1 MTASARR
8 PKIRLAALSAA
19 ALTLP
24 LLLASCSS
32 SGSKSG
38 SSGGNSGG
46 SSGGSTGGTSAS
58 NAALGTPNKA
68 TGSPITVMI
77 SNPGKLPS
85 IDTTDGNTA
94 AKSVVKY
101 ANDYLGGING
111 HVINLKECFTKGT
124 PAGETD
130 CANQAVQAKAAAVV
144 QASGD
149 DVTAKALNKAGIMD
163 WLNVGASPA
172 TLGTPTV
179 YSMANPL
186 AVYGVPAAY
195 GKSIGAKNAV
205 ILVIDVPGASG
216 PASQLGPLFF
226 GNAGVKL
233 KVVTIAP
240 GTADM
245 TSQVQATLGAK
256 PEEYFVLGDPTFC
269 TPAIKAVKTLAPS
282 AKIIEYTTCIGSSSA
297 GIPGGYA
304 NTKAVSSQDLDQSTT
319 EYKLFSAILK
329 KYGGSTTAGQ
339 SAFSYAP
346 TLGLIR
352 MLSAAKL
359 TDLTAKGVLAAVKTA
374 PAVTLPLGGDTA
386 TFQCN
391 GKQISVSPFVC
402 SAVGSVADVA
412 ANGSLSNFKPL
423 GDSSIYAKP

>member
-1 MTASARR
+1 MAATARR
-8 PKIRLAALSAA
+8 PRIRLASFGAA
-19 ALTLP
+19 ALAVP
-24 LLLASCSS
+24 LVIAGCSS
-32 SGSKSG
+32 SGGKSG
-38 SSGGNSGG
+38 ESSGGTSGGG
-46 SSGGSTGGTSAS
+46 SSAS
-58 NAALGTPNKA
+58 SVLGTPKKA
-68 TGSPITVMI
+68 TGSPITIMI

-94 AKSVVKY
+94 AKSAVKY
-101 ANDYLGGING
+101 ANAYLGGING

-130 CANQAVQAKAAAVV
+130 CANQAVQAKATAVI

-149 DVTAKALNKAGIMD
+149 DVTAKALNKVGIMD
-163 WLNVGASPA
+163 WLNVGASPT

-226 GNAGVKL
+226 GNAGIKV

-245 TSQVQATLGAK
+245 TPQVQSTLAAK
-256 PEEYFVLGDPTFC
+256 PSEYFILGDPTFC
-269 TPAIKAVKTLAPS
+269 TPAIKAVKSLNPS
-282 AKIIEYTTCIGSSSA
+282 AKIIEYTTCIGSGSASS
-297 GIPGGYA
+297 IPGGYS
-304 NTKAVSSQDLDQSTT
+304 NTKAVASQDLDTASK
-319 EYKLFSAILK
+319 EYKLYAAILK
-329 KYGGSTTAGQ
+329 QYGGNAIAGQ

-352 MLSAAKL
+352 MLNAAKL
-359 TDLTAKGVLAAVKTA
+359 TDTTAKGVLAAVKTA
-374 PAVTLPLGGDTA
+374 PPALLPLGGDTA

-402 SAVGSVADVA
+402 SAVGNVADVDTT
-412 ANGSLSNFKPL
+412 GKLSNFKPL
-423 GDSSIYAKP
+423 GDASIYAKPGK

>member
-1 MTASARR
+1 MAATARR
-8 PKIRLAALSAA
+8 PKIRIAALGAA
-19 ALTLP
+19 ALTVP
-24 LLLASCSS
+24 LVIAGCSS
-32 SGSKSG
+32 SGGGSG
-38 SSGGNSGG
+38 KSGG
-46 SSGGSTGGTSAS
+46 SSGGSSGSTSAS
-58 NAALGTPNKA
+58 SALGTPNNA
-68 TGSPITVMI
+68 TGSPITIMI

-130 CANQAVQAKAAAVV
+130 CANQAVQAKATAVI

-149 DVTAKALNKAGIMD
+149 DVTAKALNKVGIMD

-226 GNAGVKL
+226 GNAGIKL
-233 KVVTIAP
+233 KVVTIAA

-245 TSQVQATLGAK
+245 TPQVQSTLAAK
-256 PEEYFVLGDPTFC
+256 PSEYFILGDPTFC
-269 TPAIKAVKTLAPS
+269 TPAIKAVKSLNPS
-282 AKIIEYTTCIGSSSA
+282 AKIIEYTTCIGSGSASS
-297 GIPGGYA
+297 IPGGYS
-304 NTKAVSSQDLDQSTT
+304 NTKAVASQDLNTDTK
-319 EYKLFSAILK
+319 EYKLYAAILK
-329 KYGGSTTAGQ
+329 KYGGNPIAGQ

-346 TLGLIR
+346 TLGLVR
-352 MLSAAKL
+352 MLNAAKL

-374 PAVTLPLGGDTA
+374 PPALLPLGGDTA

-402 SAVGSVADVA
+402 SAVGNVADVDTT
-412 ANGSLSNFKPL
+412 GKLSNFKPL
-423 GDSSIYAKP
+423 GDASIYAKPGS